1 MKKDKTKMK
10 NINPFKLITSLVIL
24 GSCLVFSPV
33 AQAQPAFHGTLTFQV
48 EGPIT
53 VTNGMSMGMMD
64 AGRTVS
70 TPLLNDS
77 TTLAISTNA
86 VVGSA
91 TGDFAALKIKHG
103 SAITLGSG
111 TVGPPMEMAMPGMG
125 DMLMGSL
132 EGFSFAAN
140 SGLYISSDLLL
151 VTSPGPNRLHFYAP
165 VTVTDSTDSTAPD
178 YGMAYGELNGYF
190 TADKKGVITG
200 YFTIYVPEVTW

>member
-24 GSCLVFSPV
+24 GSCLAFSPV
-33 AQAQPAFHGTLTFQV
+33 AQAQPAFHGTLTFKV

-64 AGRTVS
+64 ASKTAS
-70 TPLLNDS
+70 APLFDDS

-91 TGDFAALKIKHG
+91 TGDFAALKITHG

-125 DMLMGSL
+125 EMLMGSL
-132 EGFSFAAN
+132 EEFTFAAN
-140 SGLYISSDLLL
+140 SGLFISSDVLF
-151 VTSPGPNRLHFYAP
+151 VSSPGPNRLHFYAP
-165 VTVTDSTDSTAPD
+165 VTVTDTTAPN
-178 YGMAYGELNGYF
+178 YAIAYGELNGYF

-200 YFTIYVPEVTW
+200 NFTIYVPEVTW